1 MFICFHRLEGVNR
14 VIVPFLACGDLSAYD
29 SDKTYD
35 VNDGTDY
42 VPLPPVQGPINPP
55 YQTAC
60 YLKKNSLLATQKTV
74 SNTSEEKDCHDES
87 KNIKPTVA
95 HDVDVQTEG
104 DTKASEDEDDSEA
117 LKSDI
122 ATAIV

>member
-1 MFICFHRLEGVNR
+1 VNR

-35 VNDGTDY
+35 VNDGTQY

-87 KNIKPTVA
+87 ENTTEPTVA
-95 HDVDVQTEG
+95 YDNDLQMKNKS
-104 DTKASEDEDDSEA
+104 DIKANEHEDDSEA

-122 ATAIV
+122 ATAID